1 MMGTGPFAVPTFQ
14 SLLSSDHQV
23 TCLVTKPDR
32 PVRGRKK
39 LPANPLR
46 EVAEAHALPVFAPES
61 INAAEGLKLL
71 DERQAELF
79 VVCDYGQILSAEA
92 LGKASLGGINLHGS
106 LLPKYRGA
114 APIQWA
120 LLHGDSRA
128 GITVIHMST
137 RLDGGPMLT
146 QRAVDVGRDED
157 AVQLERRLAE
167 LGVEAVLTSIEMLAA
182 WDGSSPVG
190 EVQSPDFV
198 SKAPRLKKSDG
209 NVDWRRSAEQIFNQV
224 RALKP
229 WPGTFT
235 HLLRDGKSPLRLI
248 LESVYVADAAL
259 DLPIGS
265 AKSTDAG
272 TIFVKCGDGILGIER
287 LQPAGKRSMASA
299 EFRRGYGAPVMVFGK
314 PREVDG
320 VR

>member
-14 SLLSSDHQV
+14 SLLSSNHQV
-23 TCLVTKPDR
+23 TCLVTRPDR

-39 LPANPLR
+39 LPSNPLR

-146 QRAVDVGRDED
+146 QRAVEVGRDED

-167 LGVEAVLTSIEMLAA
+167 LGVEAVLTSIEMLAD

-190 EVQSPDFV
+190 EVQSPEFV

-209 NVDWRRSAEQIFNQV
+209 HVDWHRSAEQIFNQV

-287 LQPAGKRSMASA
+287 LQPAGKRSMACA
-299 EFRRGYGAPVMVFGK
+299 EFRRGYGAPVMVFGA
-314 PREVDG
+314 PHEEGG